1 MGISGCLTA
10 VVSFGDE
17 NVKSG
22 QNHPF
27 GGRKVTTVLA
37 IAAGMGSQELAALVA
52 IFLGLAVSALLFV
65 PFVWFSYRRRGGMSL
80 TRTLFFIAALVY
92 FWAIWTFTLL
102 PLPEPSEIQC
112 APVELNPM
120 SVVTEIQKGL
130 ESANPL
136 TSPAILQ
143 LVFNVLLFVPLGI
156 IVRVVWNKGIVVAL
170 LVGLGISLFVELTQY
185 TGVWGIYPCAYRIA
199 DVGDLMTNT
208 TGAIV
213 GSLLGLVVPRERR
226 GIEKQADAATPSRVT
241 RGRRAL
247 AMLCDGLG
255 FWFVAGFIGIAID
268 IARYALL
275 PDETAPVDDQLST
288 FVGTGLAAAIWLG
301 VIVVTGR
308 SIGDLAVQL
317 RYVSP
322 RQQAIARPLRWLG
335 GIGGISA
342 LGLVLPFA
350 PLLVVPVAVILFFTT
365 AHGRGL
371 PGLLAGAHLA
381 DARET
386 SVPVGP
392 RIASAHE

>member
-1 MGISGCLTA
+1 MGAQATS
-10 VVSFGDE
+10 
-17 NVKSG
+17 
-22 QNHPF
+22 
-27 GGRKVTTVLA
+27 A
-37 IAAGMGSQELAALVA
+37 IVA

-65 PFVWFSYRRRGGMSL
+65 PFVWLSYRRRGGMSL
-80 TRTLFFIAALVY
+80 TRTLFFIAALIY
-92 FWAIWTFTLL
+92 FWAIWPFTLL

-112 APVELNPM
+112 APVELNPW

-156 IVRVVWNKGIVVAL
+156 IIRVVWNKGIVVAL
-170 LVGLGISLFVELTQY
+170 LVGLGVSLFVELTQY

-208 TGAIV
+208 TGTVV

-226 GIEKQADAATPSRVT
+226 GVEKQADASTPRPVT

-247 AMLCDGLG
+247 AMVCDGLG
-255 FWFVAGFIGIAID
+255 FWFLSGFIAVAINIALVTFRP
-268 IARYALL
+268 A
-275 PDETAPVDDQLST
+275 TAEPFDGRLASLT
-288 FVGTGLAAAIWLG
+288 STGLAALLWLV
-301 VIVVTGR
+301 VILVTGR

-322 RQQAIARPLRWLG
+322 RPQAITRPLRWLG

-342 LGLVLPFA
+342 FSMWSDEWVTSLIA
-350 PLLVVPVAVILFFTT
+350 ALLFLLAVILFFTT
-365 AHGRGL
+365 KHGRGL
-371 PGLLAGAHLA
+371 PGVLTGGQLA
-381 DARET
+381 DAREPHPAQVAVAT
-386 SVPVGP
+386 TP
-392 RIASAHE
+392 SAETPSQLRPGRMR